1 MAELRRRQ
9 QKATARRRPGAGSAG
24 ATSVLVVVKGIGQLL
39 GRWPKRGVDGEPG
52 EGDQDGPNRNDKNC
66 CRFHLEIKF
75 MSAVPYT
82 ILQNIKKSVVTDRR

>member
-1 MAELRRRQ
+1 MAEPRHRQ

-39 GRWPKRGVDGEPG
+39 GRWPKRGVDRET
-52 EGDQDGPNRNDKNC
+52 GDGHQDGPNRNDQNC
-66 CRFHLEIKF
+66 CRFHVGIKF

-82 ILQNIKKSVVTDRR
+82 ILQNIKKSVATNRR

>member
-1 MAELRRRQ
+1 MAWLRHRQ
-9 QKATARRRPGAGSAG
+9 QKATVRRPGAGSAG

-39 GRWPKRGVDGEPG
+39 GRWPKRGVDGEAG
-52 EGDQDGPNRNDKNC
+52 DGHQEGPYRNDKNC
-66 CRFHLEIKF
+66 CRFHVGIKF